1 MSTPALGLGPGVLVD
16 TGLPHV
22 SSLSGPDNSFQ
33 ASVKGRKCSSS
44 GPHSKGP
51 LKPKRMW
58 STLGLFLFCNRV
70 TKNGTIC
77 NRLGGQ
83 ICCLPSLNFLLSFL
97 PFPSPFPLP
106 CSLPLPLPFLD
117 RASLGSPGCPEL
129 NMETR
134 LAKNSAT
141 CLPSAGIKGL
151 HCLAQLPFS
160 FLISRNPRNCLRNK
174 GFCKLAS

>member
-1 MSTPALGLGPGVLVD
+1 MSTPAPELGPGVLVD

-83 ICCLPSLNFLLSFL
+83 ICCLLFSLNFLLSFL
-97 PFPSPFPLP
+97 SFPFPFLLFSLH
-106 CSLPLPLPFLD
+106 LPLPLPFLD
-117 RASLGSPGCPEL
+117 RTSLGSPGCPEL

-134 LAKNSAT
+134 LAKNSESH
-141 CLPSAGIKGL
+141 LPSK
-151 HCLAQLPFS
+151 CWD
-160 FLISRNPRNCLRNK
+160 
-174 GFCKLAS
+174 